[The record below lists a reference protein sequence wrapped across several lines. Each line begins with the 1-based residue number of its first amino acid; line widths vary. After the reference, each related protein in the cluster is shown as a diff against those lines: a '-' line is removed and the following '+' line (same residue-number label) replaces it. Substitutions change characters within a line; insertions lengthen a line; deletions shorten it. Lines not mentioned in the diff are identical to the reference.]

1 MESDF
6 GWAVQVMATT
16 FQRWGMPAVE
26 HLPGGPR
33 GYLVLA
39 AISQGRLRSQ
49 LALARHLGVDKTVMT
64 YLLDKM
70 EEAGLVTRR
79 PDPADRRARTILI
92 TPAGKRAL
100 AKARDDL
107 SQTESRLLSALT
119 PEQAETF
126 RDLLE
131 LIARD
136 VHEQQNGRG
145 D

>member
-1 MESDF
+1 MDSDF
-6 GWAVQVMATT
+6 GWAVQVVSTT

-70 EEAGLVTRR
+70 EQAGLITRR
-79 PDPADRRARTILI
+79 LDPADRRARTVLI
-92 TPAGKRAL
+92 TPAGRRAL
-100 AKARDDL
+100 AQARGDL
-107 SQTESRLLSALT
+107 SRTESRLLSALT
-119 PEQAETF
+119 TEQAETF

-131 LIARD
+131 VIARD
-136 VHEQQNGRG
+136 VHEQQSSRG